1 VFKILRNLSSVVR
14 ADIQA
19 ALDKDPAAHSMLEIL
34 LYPGFQALTIH
45 RIAHSLFQ
53 VGVPFF
59 PRFISYLTRFLTGIE
74 IHPGAR
80 LGKGIFID
88 HGMGVVI
95 GETAI
100 VGDDALIYQGVT
112 LGGTGKELGKR
123 HPTLGKGVVVGAG
136 AKVLGNIEIGD
147 NVRIGAGSVVL
158 RSVPSDCTV
167 VGVPGRVVYQ
177 GGKRIDPLNHAESPD
192 PLADVIRSLVERLDQ
207 VETELETLRSGKEP
221 SALPPV
227 RPVLLKSDKRTVAS
241 FLDDFSHGSGI

>member
-1 VFKILRNLSSVVR
+1 VFKNLRNLSSVVR

-45 RIAHSLFQ
+45 RIAHGLFQ
-53 VGVPFF
+53 AGIPFF
-59 PRFISYLTRFLTGIE
+59 PRLISYLTRFLTGIE

-100 VGDDALIYQGVT
+100 VGDEALIYQGVT

-123 HPTLGKGVVVGAG
+123 HPTLGRGVVVGAG

-221 SALPPV
+221 SALPSV
-227 RPVLLKSDKRTVAS
+227 RPLLLKSDKRTAAS

>member
-1 VFKILRNLSSVVR
+1 
-14 ADIQA
+14 
-19 ALDKDPAAHSMLEIL
+19 MLEIL

-45 RIAHSLFQ
+45 RLAHGLFLA
-53 VGVPFF
+53 GIPFF
-59 PRFISYLTRFLTGIE
+59 PRLISYLTRFLTGIE

-80 LGKGIFID
+80 LGKGLFID

-192 PLADVIRSLVERLDQ
+192 PLAEVIRSLVERLDQ
-207 VETELETLRSGKEP
+207 VETELETLRSGQEP
-221 SALPPV
+221 STLPSV
-227 RPVLLKSDKRTVAS
+227 RPVLLKSSQKS
-241 FLDDFSHGSGI
+241 LSPFLDDFSHGSGI

>member
-1 VFKILRNLSSVVR
+1 VFKNLRNLSNVVR

-19 ALDKDPAAHSMLEIL
+19 ALDKDPAAHSLLEIL

-45 RIAHSLFQ
+45 RLAHGLFQ
-53 VGVPFF
+53 AGIPFF
-59 PRFISYLTRFLTGIE
+59 PRLISYLTRFLTGIE

-207 VETELETLRSGKEP
+207 VETELETLRSGKDP
-221 SALPPV
+221 SAMPLG
-227 RPVLLKSDKRTVAS
+227 RSVLLKSSQRPVSAL
-241 FLDDFSHGSGI
+241 LDDFSHGSGI

>member
-1 VFKILRNLSSVVR
+1 VFKTLRNLSSVVR

-19 ALDKDPAAHSMLEIL
+19 ALDKDPAAHSMLEIF

-45 RIAHSLFQ
+45 RIAHGLFQ
-53 VGVPFF
+53 AGIPFF
-59 PRFISYLTRFLTGIE
+59 PRLISYFTRFLTGIE

-80 LGKGIFID
+80 LGKGVFID

-207 VETELETLRSGKEP
+207 VETELETLRSGKDP
-221 SALPPV
+221 ALPPV
-227 RPVLLKSDKRTVAS
+227 RPVLLKSDKRTAAS

>member
-1 VFKILRNLSSVVR
+1 MFKTLRNLSTVVR

-19 ALDKDPAAHSMLEIL
+19 ALDKDPAAHGVLEIL

-45 RIAHSLFQ
+45 RIAHGLFQ
-53 VGVPFF
+53 MGVPFF
-59 PRFISYLTRFLTGIE
+59 PRLISYLTRFLTGIE

-80 LGKGIFID
+80 LGRGIFID

-100 VGDDALIYQGVT
+100 VGDEALIYQGVT

-177 GGKRIDPLNHAESPD
+177 GGRRIDPLNHAESPD

-207 VETELETLRSGKEP
+207 VETELETLRSGQAP
-221 SALPPV
+221 SNPSPTRPALS
-227 RPVLLKSDKRTVAS
+227 KDKKLVS
-241 FLDDFSHGSGI
+241 ILDDFSHGSGI

>member
-1 VFKILRNLSSVVR
+1 VFKNLRNLSTVVR

-19 ALDKDPAAHSMLEIL
+19 ALDKDPAAHSRLEIL
-34 LYPGFQALTIH
+34 LYPGFQALTVH
-45 RIAHSLFQ
+45 RFAHGLFLA
-53 VGVPFF
+53 GIPFF

-80 LGKGIFID
+80 LGKGLFID

-192 PLADVIRSLVERLDQ
+192 PLAEVIRSLVQRLDQ
-207 VETELETLRSGKEP
+207 VETELEALRSGKE
-221 SALPPV
+221 PPV
-227 RPVLLKSDKRTVAS
+227 RPVLLKSSQKSLSTL
-241 FLDDFSHGSGI
+241 LDDFSHGSGI

>member
-1 VFKILRNLSSVVR
+1 VFKTLRNLSTVVR

-19 ALDKDPAAHSMLEIL
+19 ALDKDPAAHGLLEIL

-45 RIAHSLFQ
+45 RIAHGLFQ
-53 VGVPFF
+53 AGVPFF
-59 PRFISYLTRFLTGIE
+59 PRLISYFTRFLTGIE

-80 LGKGIFID
+80 LGRGIFID

-136 AKVLGNIEIGD
+136 AKVLGNIELGD

-207 VETELETLRSGKEP
+207 VETELETLRSGKESPVP
-221 SALPPV
+221 SI
-227 RPVLLKSDKRTVAS
+227 RPALLKSNKQTVAN